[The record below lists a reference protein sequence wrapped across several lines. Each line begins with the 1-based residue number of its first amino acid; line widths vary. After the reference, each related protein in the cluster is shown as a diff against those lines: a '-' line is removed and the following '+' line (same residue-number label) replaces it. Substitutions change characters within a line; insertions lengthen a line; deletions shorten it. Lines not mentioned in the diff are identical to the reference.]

1 MRHGE
6 LTHTRFL
13 DQGPHDGSNRL
24 ASFMSILNQDFTLVE
39 EFFDDKFWVDTFE
52 KLCTSEALAGDAFA
66 FEDLV
71 SACREVFQQGGGTRI
86 LRSHPPQRGQ
96 PAAGPAADGAGAMW
110 LRSTAAGL
118 YPEMSALL
126 LYCLILAQRSC

>member
-1 MRHGE
+1 MPMRHGE

-24 ASFMSILNQDFTLVE
+24 ASFMSTLNQDFTLVE

-71 SACREVFQQGGGTRI
+71 SACREVFQQGG
-86 LRSHPPQRGQ
+86 
-96 PAAGPAADGAGAMW
+96 AALGF
-110 LRSTAAGL
+110 
-118 YPEMSALL
+118 
-126 LYCLILAQRSC
+126 